1 MNVVDT
7 ESAHVGDF
15 IQLRG
20 FGESVVG
27 DDQHSLSN
35 SISLG
40 SEDGVTTLVDGW
52 RETIS
57 LDTGRKP
64 VTVHVAE
71 PSQILLT
78 WCYVVLRRLRSRVGS
93 RVSIVESVLYPLMGK
108 YWTLSSRAELA
119 LDITSSA
126 SVTEQ
131 RNKDL
136 FSTTDQSTIV
146 TMKIQRTMDTKK
158 CRLKIEAQV
167 NLIA

>member
-1 MNVVDT
+1 
-7 ESAHVGDF
+7 
-15 IQLRG
+15 
-20 FGESVVG
+20 
-27 DDQHSLSN
+27 
-35 SISLG
+35 
-40 SEDGVTTLVDGW
+40 
-52 RETIS
+52 
-57 LDTGRKP
+57 
-64 VTVHVAE
+64 
-71 PSQILLT
+71 
-78 WCYVVLRRLRSRVGS
+78 
-93 RVSIVESVLYPLMGK
+93 MGK